1 MPDDARTVPV
11 TIEVTP
17 EIAEALGD
25 PARRARLER
34 LIRLTL
40 RPARTESLFAT
51 MEALSDEAR
60 RRGLTEEILQAELE
74 SYSAE
79 RRDRPTPA

>member
-1 MPDDARTVPV
+1 MPDDARTVPI
-11 TIEVTP
+11 TIEVSP

-25 PARRARLER
+25 PATRARLER

-40 RPARTESLFAT
+40 RPVRVSTLFDT
-51 MEALSDEAR
+51 MDALSDEAR

-74 SYSAE
+74 AYNAE
-79 RRDRPTPA
+79 RRDRPTAA